1 MFERYTEKARRVI
14 FYARYEASQFGSP
27 EIETE
32 HLLLGL
38 LKEDSAQLAA
48 FLQRPIGTGALRAR
62 IRQRYGERE
71 PFSTSIDIPL
81 TEECKRV
88 LAYAAEEADRFGHR
102 HIGAEHLF
110 LGLLREERSFAGQI
124 LREHGASL
132 KEVRRHIEKAPAP
145 EESAASQGMGRGW
158 GMGSSG
164 APPTPNVRIVGE
176 DGSLLQEVF
185 WNARPVRIPLRG
197 EAIELEYDG
206 RRTTFRVLDVI
217 WTVVKAGD
225 ALVNSSHVVLKV
237 RAEGQTNSSPPPP
250 EI

>member
-1 MFERYTEKARRVI
+1 MFERYTEKAARVI
-14 FYARYEASQFGSP
+14 FYARDEATQFGSP
-27 EIETE
+27 WIETE
-32 HLLLGL
+32 HLLLALLREDTGL
-38 LKEDSAQLAA
+38 SPA
-48 FLQRPIGTGALRAR
+48 FLQRPIDAGGLRER
-62 IRQRYGERE
+62 VRQRYAQRE
-71 PFSTSIDIPL
+71 PFVPSIDLPL
-81 TEECKRV
+81 SNECKRA
-88 LAYAAEEADRFGHR
+88 LAYAAEEAHRFGHR
-102 HIGAEHLF
+102 HIGAEHLL
-110 LGLLREERSFAGQI
+110 LGLLREEKSLAAQI

>member
-32 HLLLGL
+32 HLLLAL
-38 LKEDSAQLAA
+38 FKENTGHIAA
-48 FLQRPIGTGALRAR
+48 FLQTQMDTGALRER
-62 IRQRYGERE
+62 IRQRYGQRE
-71 PFSTSIDIPL
+71 PFATSIDIPL

-88 LAYAAEEADRFGHR
+88 LAYAAEEADRFGHK
-102 HIGAEHLF
+102 HIGSEHLF
-110 LGLLREERSFAGQI
+110 LGLVREEKSFAGQI

-132 KEVRRHIEKAPAP
+132 KEVRRQIEKAPAP
-145 EESAASQGMGRGW
+145 EESVARQGSGGGW

-185 WNARPVRIPLRG
+185 WNARQIRIPVSG
-197 EAIELEYDG
+197 EAIELDDHG

-217 WTVVKAGD
+217 WTVVRVGD
-225 ALVNSSHVVLKV
+225 TLVNSSHVVLKV
-237 RAEGQTNSSPPPP
+237 RVEGPTNSSPSPA